1 MPHAGILEG
10 LTQTKITSGS
20 IKTVIIISAHS
31 RLDLTMIAKIN
42 RVPLILRDLKSG
54 VSWTLENRHW
64 IGLSISV
71 FQVKSWHNECV
82 LYINL
87 QTC

>member
-31 RLDLTMIAKIN
+31 RLDLTMIAKIK
-42 RVPLILRDLKSG
+42 RVPLLRDLKSG
-54 VSWTLENRHW
+54 VSWTLGNRHW
-64 IGLSISV
+64 IGLSVSV
-71 FQVKSWHNECV
+71 FKSNRDIMSV
-82 LYINL
+82 YN
-87 QTC
+87 T

>member
-10 LTQTKITSGS
+10 LTETKITSGS

-42 RVPLILRDLKSG
+42 RVPLLRDLKSG
-54 VSWTLENRHW
+54 VSWTLENW
-64 IGLSISV
+64 LEI
-71 FQVKSWHNECV
+71 
-82 LYINL
+82 
-87 QTC
+87 

>member
-20 IKTVIIISAHS
+20 IKTVIIISAHP
-31 RLDLTMIAKIN
+31 RLDLTMIAKIK
-42 RVPLILRDLKSG
+42 RVPLLRDFKSG

-71 FQVKSWHNECV
+71 FKVKSWHNECV
-82 LYINL
+82 
-87 QTC
+87 